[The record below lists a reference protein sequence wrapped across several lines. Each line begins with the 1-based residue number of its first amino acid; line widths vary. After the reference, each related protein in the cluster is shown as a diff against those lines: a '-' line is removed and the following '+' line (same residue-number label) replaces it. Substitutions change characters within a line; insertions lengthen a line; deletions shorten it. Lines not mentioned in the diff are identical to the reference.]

1 MCIDEGHAFSKTEL
15 ERILTDAM
23 GKRVAEVDVKDVL
36 GSGLRNKGYVGAVVE
51 QSLLG
56 YPADNKR
63 RPDLLVDGVPVEL
76 KTTGIR
82 RSKSAGGGY
91 EAKEPVSVTA
101 VKPEEIVHEEFDTSA
116 FWEKCAHLLFVY
128 YLYSHKVSSPAE
140 FGDFLIKGFE
150 FIDFDDE
157 DKALLERDWTIVRD
171 FIRKIQREYPQNPES
186 QYPRIS
192 SELNRQELSVLDT
205 APKWPNPP
213 RFRLKRQFVTLIAEK
228 YFGGKFDQ
236 LPMRYSSLNDLEREC
251 QRLTRSYS
259 GKTVHELCVE
269 LGIERTTVSKRDAEM
284 VVVRMFGGAAKKM
297 RNVEIFNKFSVVGH
311 TFVMTKDGRKTEDMK
326 LFPIDFDEVG
336 DESVTFE
343 ESAFRA
349 NFADS
354 SLLVIMFEEPGAGKP
369 FSENVFKGFE
379 LLAFSDAFIERE
391 VRSVFEKCRSLIVN
405 HELRLEPRLCK
416 DGTQRINKNGQP
428 SEAPNWP
435 KSKDG
440 IVFVR
445 GTGANSEPEHK
456 PLVVN
461 GLHMY
466 PQNLWIRGAFI
477 AEKLKDLSVYQEL
490 SRRRREL

>member
-1 MCIDEGHAFSKTEL
+1 MCIDDRHMFSKSEL
-15 ERILTDAM
+15 ERILTDAV
-23 GKRVAEVDVKDVL
+23 GKRVAEVDVKGVL
-36 GSGLRNKGYVGAVVE
+36 GSCLRNKGYVGAVIE
-51 QSLLG
+51 QSVLG

-101 VKPEEIVHEEFDTSA
+101 VRPGEIVHEEFDTSA

-140 FGDFLIKGFE
+140 YGDFAIKGFE

-157 DKALLERDWTIVRD
+157 DKALIEHDWTVVRD
-171 FIRKIQREYPQNPES
+171 FIREIQCEYPQNPES

-192 SELNRQELSVLDT
+192 SELNRHQLAVLDT

-213 RFRLKRQFVTLIAEK
+213 RFRLKRQFVTLIANK

-236 LPMRYSSLNDLEREC
+236 LPTHYSSLNELEREC
-251 QRLTRSYS
+251 QRLTRIYS
-259 GKTVHELCVE
+259 GKTMRELCTQ
-269 LGIERTTVSKRDAEM
+269 LGIERKTVSKRDAEM
-284 VVVRMFGGAAKKM
+284 VVVRMFGGIAKRM
-297 RNVEIFNKFSVVGH
+297 RDVEIFNKFSVIGR
-311 TFVMTKDGRKTEDMK
+311 TFVLTKDGRKTEDMK

-336 DESVTFE
+336 DESVAFE
-343 ESAFRA
+343 DSAFRA

-354 SLLVIMFEEPGAGKP
+354 SVLVIMFEEPGAGRP

-379 LLAFSDAFIERE
+379 LLSFSDAFIERE

-405 HELRLEPRLCK
+405 HELRIEPQLRK
-416 DGTQRINKNGQP
+416 DGTQRVNRNGQP
-428 SEAPNWP
+428 REAPNWP
-435 KSKDG
+435 KAKDG
-440 IVFVR
+440 VVFLR
-445 GTGANSEPEHK
+445 GTGMNSAPEHK
-456 PLVVN
+456 SLVVN
-461 GLHMY
+461 GLYMY

-477 AEKLKDLSVYQEL
+477 AGRLRNLSMDQEL
-490 SRRRREL
+490 SRRHREL